1 MGEEN
6 HVLRQDEKGD
16 DAGGVGVVEMV
27 RVSVRMLRA
36 AGGVEDDTY
45 RGVQERDWDS
55 S

>member
-6 HVLRQDEKGD
+6 HVLRRDEKGG
-16 DAGGVGVVEMV
+16 DAGAVEGVERV